1 MQQILSEI
9 RDKFRTIRQNS
20 VLLTR
25 SQTFPLHLILRDIR
39 SSEFGDSVHIY
50 LNENQISHMIH
61 TLKGLEQAPCVT
73 SFIIDLEFLKK
84 PCRYGTA

>member
-25 SQTFPLHLILRDIR
+25 SQTFPLHLILRDVR
-39 SSEFGDSVHIY
+39 SSEFTVLDGIDGSSHIRYESDIIIINYYRRILISWRY
-50 LNENQISHMIH
+50 L
-61 TLKGLEQAPCVT
+61 
-73 SFIIDLEFLKK
+73 D
-84 PCRYGTA
+84 